1 MRYAALVLLLFVAL
15 AVRLRAQD
23 GAPPSGE
30 SLVYNVNWPS
40 GLSLGEI
47 QLKAAEVDGTEVDG
61 TEGSGER
68 WNLEFTLDAAIPGFT
83 VADRYRSLTTS
94 EFCSIQFDKQVSH
107 GKKTGRE
114 QTRFDPQAGSA
125 TRQTVD
131 GGSSRLQTGT
141 CARDALAFLYHL
153 RRELAQ
159 GRLPPPQTVYF
170 GAPYQ
175 VRLEFAGRQ
184 RLTIGDEQ
192 LEADRIRATLK
203 GPASETVFEMFFAQ
217 DSTRRP
223 VLIRA
228 PLPLGLFS
236 MELAP

>member
-175 VRLEFAGRQ
+175 VRFHKRLAGVF
-184 RLTIGDEQ
+184 
-192 LEADRIRATLK
+192 EADRIRATLK